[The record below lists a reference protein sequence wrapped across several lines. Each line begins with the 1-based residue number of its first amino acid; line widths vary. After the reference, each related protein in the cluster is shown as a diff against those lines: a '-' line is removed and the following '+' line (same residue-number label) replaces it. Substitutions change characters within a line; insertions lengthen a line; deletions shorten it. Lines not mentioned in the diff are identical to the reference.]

1 MLLSELLDVAALHR
15 VAPRARNCRTA
26 VRHSLACGGLFVAA
40 LFYRSY

>member
-15 VAPRARNCRTA
+15 VAPRARNCRT